1 MAVVNWIATNIFG
14 NAGFLLG
21 IIVMLGLI
29 LQKKSFSQTVQGTIK
44 AIIGF
49 QIIGIGSGIVV
60 SSLNVFQPM
69 WAEVFG
75 LEAQSL
81 GKYMG
86 QNDFV
91 QRFGTVV
98 TLSMTF
104 GFLINVLLARITKF
118 KYIYLTGHMM
128 FWTSLIFAG
137 IIFDQN
143 INANTFAVTAFLS
156 IVLGIYWTLQPALTQ
171 PFLRKITG
179 NDSVALGHTSASV
192 AFLGAVA
199 GKFVGNKDKSTED
212 LVISEKWGFLRDSN
226 IVTGITMAVLFIIG
240 TVLLMIKNTEGA
252 REILVTS
259 GDTSFII
266 YSILTSLQFAGG
278 IAVVLFGVR
287 MFIGEM
293 VPAFKGIATKIV
305 PGAIPA
311 LDAPIVYPY
320 APNAV
325 IIGFLGAFVASLI
338 WLVVLGNTV
347 GYVFVPTMIAIFFHA
362 GTAGVFGNKTGG
374 IRGALFAG
382 VITATVIAI
391 GQYVMVT
398 FLAPTTVPDVVMW
411 AADSDMFIIG
421 PIIRLIAGFLF

>member
-1 MAVVNWIATNIFG
+1 MAIVNWIATNIFG

-29 LQKKSFSQTVQGTIK
+29 LQKKTFSQTIQGTIK

-49 QIIGIGSGIVV
+49 QIIGIGSGVVV

-69 WAEVFG
+69 WAEIFG
-75 LEAQSL
+75 LKAQNL
-81 GKYMG
+81 GDYMG
-86 QNDFV
+86 QNGFV
-91 QRFGTVV
+91 DKFGTVV

-104 GFLINVLLARITKF
+104 GFLINVLLARFTKF

-143 INANTFAVTAFLS
+143 MEANTFAVTAFLS
-156 IVLGIYWTLQPALTQ
+156 VVLGVYWTLQPALTQ
-171 PFLRKITG
+171 PILRKITG

-192 AFLGAVA
+192 AFLGAMA
-199 GKFVGNKDKSTED
+199 GKVIGNKEKSTED
-212 LVISEKWGFLRDSN
+212 LKISEKWGFLRDSN
-226 IVTGITMAVLFIIG
+226 IITGITMSVLFIIG
-240 TVLLMIKNTEGA
+240 TILLMLKNTEGA
-252 REILVTS
+252 RELLATS
-259 GDTSFII
+259 GDTSFFI

-305 PGAIPA
+305 PGAVPA
-311 LDAPIVYPY
+311 LDCPIVFPY

-325 IIGFLGAFVASLI
+325 IIGFVGAFAASLI
-338 WLVVLGNTV
+338 WLVILGNAV

-374 IRGALFAG
+374 VRGALAAG
-382 VITATVIAI
+382 VITATVIAV

-398 FLAPTTVPDVVMW
+398 FLTPNTVPDVVMW

-421 PIIRLIAGFLF
+421 PIIRLIANFIF